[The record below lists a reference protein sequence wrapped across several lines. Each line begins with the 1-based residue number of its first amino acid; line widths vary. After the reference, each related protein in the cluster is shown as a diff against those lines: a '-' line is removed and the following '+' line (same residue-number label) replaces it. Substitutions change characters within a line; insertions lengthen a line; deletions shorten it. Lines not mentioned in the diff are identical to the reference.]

1 MQDAKTILSSL
12 ESGHYADCFAYLYA
26 DRAAAQPERYKAAIA
41 AFCDLFGERE
51 IALFSAPGRTEV
63 GGNHTDHQHGRVLA
77 AAVNLDILCVAA
89 KNDDNVIRVRS
100 AGFRIIEIDLA
111 DLSRREDEADTS
123 LALVR
128 GIAHRCRELGYTVA
142 GFDAYT
148 TSQVLKG
155 SGLSSSAAFEVA
167 VGTMISCL
175 YNGGRIPPIEIA
187 QIGQFAENTYYGK
200 PSGLMDQM
208 ASSVGGVITIDFAE
222 TAKPVIEPI
231 AFDFASCGHTLC
243 IVDTRG
249 NHGDLTDDYAA
260 IPLEMKRIAAAFG
273 ADYLRGVDEA
283 TFYARL
289 SALRSSHG
297 DRAVLRAIHFFG
309 DNARVLDQVAALRG
323 GDFGRFKE
331 LVIESGRSSLRNL
344 QNIFACEAP
353 QTQGLTLALTM
364 SEKLL
369 VGRGA
374 WRVHGGGFAGTI
386 QAFVPNELLADYR
399 AAMQSLFGEGS
410 CHALAVRPMGGV
422 EVSADRGFS
431 LLQKDALD

>member
-1 MQDAKTILSSL
+1 MMQDAKTIVSSL

-41 AFCDLFGERE
+41 AFLELFGERE
-51 IALFSAPGRTEV
+51 ITLFSAPGRTEV

-89 KNDDNVIRVRS
+89 KNDDNIIRIRS
-100 AGFRIIEIDLA
+100 AGFRTIAIDLS
-111 DLSRREDEADTS
+111 DLSRREDETDTS
-123 LALVR
+123 VSMVR
-128 GIAHRCRELGYTVA
+128 GIASRCRELGYTVA

-167 VGTMISCL
+167 VGTMISRL
-175 YNGGRIPPIEIA
+175 YNAGRITPVEIA
-187 QIGQFAENTYYGK
+187 QIGQYAENTYYGK

-208 ASSVGGVITIDFAE
+208 ASSVGGFITIDFAD
-222 TAKPVIEPI
+222 TAKPLIEPI
-231 AFDFASCGHTLC
+231 AFDFAACGHTLC

-249 NHGDLTDDYAA
+249 NHGDLTGEYAA
-260 IPLEMKRIAAAFG
+260 IPLEMKSIAAAFG
-273 ADYLRGVDEA
+273 ADYLREVDEA
-283 TFYARL
+283 AFYTRL
-289 SALRSSHG
+289 SELRNSYG

-309 DNARVLDQVAALRG
+309 DNARVVKQVAALRA
-323 GDFGRFKE
+323 GDFARFKE
-331 LVIESGRSSLRNL
+331 LVIASGHSSLQNL

-364 SEKLL
+364 SERLL
-369 VGRGA
+369 AGRGA

-399 AAMQSLFGEGS
+399 AAMESLFGEGS
-410 CHALAVRPMGGV
+410 CHALSVRPVGGV
-422 EVSADRGFS
+422 EVCGE
-431 LLQKDALD
+431 

>member
-1 MQDAKTILSSL
+1 MAQDTKTIVSSL
-12 ESGHYADCFAYLYA
+12 DSGHYADCFAYLYA

-41 AFCDLFGERE
+41 AFSDLFGERE

-89 KNDDNVIRVRS
+89 KNDDNIIRVRS
-100 AGFRIIEIDLA
+100 AGFRIIEIDLT
-111 DLSRREDEADTS
+111 DLSRRETEADTS
-123 LALVR
+123 VALVR

-167 VGTMISCL
+167 VGTMISYL
-175 YNGGRIPPIEIA
+175 YNAGRITPVEIA

-208 ASSVGGVITIDFAE
+208 ASSVGGFITIDFAD
-222 TAKPVIEPI
+222 TAKPIIEPI
-231 AFDFASCGHTLC
+231 AFDFAACGHTLC

-249 NHGDLTDDYAA
+249 SHGDLTGEYAA
-260 IPLEMKRIAAAFG
+260 IPAEMKSIAGAFG
-273 ADYLRGVDEA
+273 ADYLRQVDEA
-283 TFYARL
+283 AFYARL
-289 SALRSSHG
+289 SALRSRYG
-297 DRAVLRAIHFFG
+297 DRAILRAIHFFG
-309 DNARVLDQVAALRG
+309 DNARVVEQVAALRA
-323 GDFGRFKE
+323 GDFGRFKA
-331 LVIESGRSSLRNL
+331 LVIASGRSSLQNL

-353 QTQGLTLALTM
+353 HAQGLTLALTM
-364 SEKLL
+364 SERLL
-369 VGRGA
+369 AGRGA

-399 AAMQSLFGEGS
+399 AAMESLFGEGS
-410 CHALAVRPMGGV
+410 CHALSIRPVGGV
-422 EVSADRGFS
+422 EVCTDTGRV
-431 LLQKDALD
+431 